1 MRYWLSF
8 AEDVLSPRSIPH
20 SISPSTPYFFIVFLD
35 QMLLKTSKIIDVAD
49 VQHLAPTASAAEDS
63 GHNLMLALEIPCF
76 HRGDE

>member
-1 MRYWLSF
+1 
-8 AEDVLSPRSIPH
+8 
-20 SISPSTPYFFIVFLD
+20 
-35 QMLLKTSKIIDVAD
+35 MLLKTSKIIDVAD